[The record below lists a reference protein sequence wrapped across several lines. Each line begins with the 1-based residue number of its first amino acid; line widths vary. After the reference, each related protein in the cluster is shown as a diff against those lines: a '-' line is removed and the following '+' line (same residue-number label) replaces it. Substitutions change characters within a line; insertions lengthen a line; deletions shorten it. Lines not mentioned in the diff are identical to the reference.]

1 MACQMCV
8 VLKHSYITY
17 AELFIHLQQ
26 QKQVDV
32 YNLSFDFMY
41 KLNMYWSL
49 LSNTLQLHIPNCSN
63 HYCIT

>member
-1 MACQMCV
+1 MCV
-8 VLKHSYITY
+8 VLKNSYITCGN
-17 AELFIHLQQ
+17 AELYIHLQQ

-49 LSNTLQLHIPNCSN
+49 LSNTLQLHFPNCSN